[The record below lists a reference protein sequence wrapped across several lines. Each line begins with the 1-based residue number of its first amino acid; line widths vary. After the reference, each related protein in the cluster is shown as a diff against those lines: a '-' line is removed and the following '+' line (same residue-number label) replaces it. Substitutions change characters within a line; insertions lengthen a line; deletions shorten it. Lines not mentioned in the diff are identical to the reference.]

1 MPHNYFSE
9 RENGPRPRVVEEIS
23 LTVWKGLH
31 AVIKKWYNGNAFCGM
46 GLGQDEQFIDLLSA
60 ELPTLSWPLN
70 TDSIPSL
77 FDILDLIEFC
87 YKNVACTTKDHY
99 DEYLQHSYQPPDRE
113 MGQNSFRG
121 DINQIFKRN
130 GIIYE
135 LSGDGSIIRLAPDG
149 LRELLQQTVFHTG
162 DSDLDDLL
170 NTARIKFLVP
180 DLDGR
185 KDSLEKLWDSW
196 ERLKTIEPGYTDG
209 KKDIFIA
216 SLLEKVSLEPKFRE
230 KLNDEAHALTKIGN
244 EFMIRHTE
252 TNKIPIKSS
261 DQVDYLFH
269 RLFSLIYLI
278 LKSTNR
284 IK

>member
-1 MPHNYFSE
+1 MPQEYFSD
-9 RENGPRPRVVEEIS
+9 RENGPRPRVMEEIS

-60 ELPTLSWPLN
+60 ELPTLSWPLS
-70 TDSIPSL
+70 TDIIPSL

-113 MGQNSFRG
+113 MGQNSFRE

-135 LSGDGSIIRLAPDG
+135 LSGDGSIIRLAPEG

-162 DSDLDDLL
+162 DPDLDELL

-180 DLDGR
+180 DLEVH
-185 KDSLEKLWDSW
+185 KESLEKLWGAW
-196 ERLKTIEPGYTDG
+196 ERLKTIESNDKKSSITILLKKTSPEQNFCNRLDREAVELTDIG
-209 KKDIFIA
+209 N
-216 SLLEKVSLEPKFRE
+216 KFR
-230 KLNDEAHALTKIGN
+230 
-244 EFMIRHTE
+244 IRHHE
-252 TNKIPIKSS
+252 MDRIPIVSS
-261 DQVDYLFH
+261 DHVDYLFH
-269 RLFSLIYLI
+269 RMFSLIYLI